1 MFHQQFLWTGCKEW
15 GKFLVPYFM
24 AEEHPEELHLQTFSL
39 VMQMLLRG
47 DKLLKTEVLFH
58 DFSLIAFC
66 QAAQHTALQ
75 PLPAGEPTLFQG
87 DPLTQ
92 YSK

>member
-1 MFHQQFLWTGCKEW
+1 
-15 GKFLVPYFM
+15 M
-24 AEEHPEELHLQTFSL
+24 AKEHPEEISLQTFRL

-47 DKLLKTEVLFH
+47 DKILKTEILFH
-58 DFSLIAFC
+58 YFSLIAFC

-75 PLPAGEPTLFQG
+75 ALPAGEPTLFHG
-87 DPLTQ
+87 NPPTQ